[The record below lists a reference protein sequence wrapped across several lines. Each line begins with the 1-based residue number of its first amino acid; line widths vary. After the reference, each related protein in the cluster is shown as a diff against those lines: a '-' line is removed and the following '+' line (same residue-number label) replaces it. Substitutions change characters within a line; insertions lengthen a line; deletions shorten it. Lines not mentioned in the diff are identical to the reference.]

1 MAAVVSFLQRQVS
14 MIRHLKLQPI
24 SSRWFTTQTQGKL
37 ACRLAKSGDYHDI
50 VKLSD
55 GVFGEYDYIPVV
67 FHDWLK
73 MDNKFIML
81 LHAGTKLIGL
91 EACTIVDDGKTIFRG
106 AWRILPDFRGQ
117 GLIRNIVQATD
128 EHVRANFPKI
138 CRERGNSFFPL
149 DTMLVNPWQ
158 KILEK
163 DVLAFYVE
171 EKPFRVEKLHA
182 VNELEIES
190 CAKEYFSNV
199 ILSPSA
205 IEKLFPNNVL
215 VFDWRPFEPLRSNV
229 DLILRENELHFFVE
243 KGAVDKWPRSFSHGV
258 YAQRVKT
265 VEWQATAYTDD
276 PTTFEAHILHQ
287 FKRACE
293 AIDGKFTF
301 FTFQDQ
307 SMTECV
313 KRVLRDTLQLKQVRC
328 DSNETMKLFE
338 RDFICQYINVGLSC
352 K

>member
-1 MAAVVSFLQRQVS
+1 
-14 MIRHLKLQPI
+14 
-24 SSRWFTTQTQGKL
+24 
-37 ACRLAKSGDYHDI
+37 
-50 VKLSD
+50 
-55 GVFGEYDYIPVV
+55 
-67 FHDWLK
+67 
-73 MDNKFIML
+73 ML

-91 EACTIVDDGKTIFRG
+91 EACTIVDDGTTMLRR

-138 CRERGNSFFPL
+138 CRERCNSFLPL
-149 DTMLVNPWQ
+149 DTKPVSPFRR
-158 KILEK
+158 ILEQ

-171 EKPFRVEKLHA
+171 EKPFRAGNLFNA

-190 CAKEYFSNV
+190 CTKENFSYV
-199 ILSPSA
+199 ILCSST

-215 VFDWRPFEPLRSNV
+215 VFDWCPFEPLRSNV

-243 KGAVDKWPRSFSHGV
+243 KGSVEDWPRSFSHGV
-258 YAQRVKT
+258 YAKRVKT

-276 PTTFEAHILHQ
+276 PTIFEAHILHQ
-287 FKRACE
+287 YKRACE
-293 AIDGKFTF
+293 VIDGKFTF

-307 SMTECV
+307 SMTECA
-313 KRVLRDTLQLKQVRC
+313 KRVLRDTLQLKQVRF

-338 RDFICQYINVGLSC
+338 RDFIC
-352 K
+352 